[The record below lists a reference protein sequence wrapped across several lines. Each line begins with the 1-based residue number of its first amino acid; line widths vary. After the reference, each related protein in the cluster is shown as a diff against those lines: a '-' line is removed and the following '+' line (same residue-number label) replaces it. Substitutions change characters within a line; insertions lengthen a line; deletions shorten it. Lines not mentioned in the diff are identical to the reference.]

1 MDFCRSIHLSA
12 VALSLTVGPSLA
24 GPCAKEISETQAAFD
39 TKLAA
44 AAASGPSAPESTLA
58 TLHHQPTPG
67 TVARAEAQLGDISRE
82 NADIISRAL
91 ERAQD
96 ADLIGDVNG
105 CQEQLAEAKEALRK

>member
-12 VALSLTVGPSLA
+12 VALFLTVEPSLA
-24 GPCAKEISETQAAFD
+24 GPCAKEIAEAQAAFD

-44 AAASGPSAPESTLA
+44 AASSGPSAPESSVA

-67 TVARAEAQLGDISRE
+67 TVAHAEAQLGDISRE
-82 NADIISRAL
+82 NADIVTRAL

-96 ADLIGDVNG
+96 ADLIGDVQG
-105 CQEQLAEAKEALRK
+105 CQEQLAEAKEALHK